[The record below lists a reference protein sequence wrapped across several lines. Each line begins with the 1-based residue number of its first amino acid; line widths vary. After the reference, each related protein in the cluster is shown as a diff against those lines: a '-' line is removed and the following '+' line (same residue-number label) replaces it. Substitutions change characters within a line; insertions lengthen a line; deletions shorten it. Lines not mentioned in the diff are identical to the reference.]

1 MAKKKKNRAAVSTV
15 SSAAV
20 PSSAAG
26 AELGS
31 AVKAV
36 QWLASGQGKS
46 DGGVEWC
53 GMIGLEESIY
63 GNNDNDYDDITIM
76 VILWY

>member
-1 MAKKKKNRAAVSTV
+1 MFNISYLYPFSPHPAMAKKKKNRAAVSTV

-46 DGGVEWC
+46 DGGVE
-53 GMIGLEESIY
+53 
-63 GNNDNDYDDITIM
+63 
-76 VILWY
+76 